1 MNEVIMNALTMENTY
16 ITIMNELIMENTYMK
31 HPYNGSELGYIFSKE
46 SNRISSN
53 GEKLVKGFMIIL
65 DPDHKLS
72 PTLESLSPTKGIHFA
87 WTKMGMLVCM
97 REDKLTDSNYI
108 IHNFISKM
116 KEIKSQ
122 DL

>member
-1 MNEVIMNALTMENTY
+1 MNALTMENTY
-16 ITIMNELIMENTYMK
+16 NVIMNELIMENTYMK

-46 SNRISSN
+46 SNIISSN

-72 PTLESLSPTKGIHFA
+72 PTLESLSPIKGIHFA